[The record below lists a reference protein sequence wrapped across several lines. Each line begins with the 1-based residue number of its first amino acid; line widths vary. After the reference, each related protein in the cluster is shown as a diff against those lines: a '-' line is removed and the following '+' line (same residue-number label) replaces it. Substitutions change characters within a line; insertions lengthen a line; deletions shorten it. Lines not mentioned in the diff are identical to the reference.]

1 MPSFDKPRL
10 RQIWRR
16 LAAVPAAASDAD
28 TQAEAAQERLDF
40 VAMLA
45 GLKPAYLLGR
55 GYDDPTWREAVLN
68 LARDLGLHV
77 VIGPFWQ
84 AIGTEGTWPDWY
96 AAHVRAETTGLSAWY
111 ICRARA
117 VAAELQGLAA
127 TGRPTVAQEARLLG
141 YPECCVRAHYE
152 RARIFHELWLAM
164 LDRAAGGDVAAMQQ
178 ILRAGTWIEPAT
190 DAERET
196 MAAALD
202 MAPAPFTS
210 VNMCA
215 ACAADPDGPARRLSA
230 KYRALLTSL
239 DPLAAAAAEPP
250 PRALPRR

>member
-1 MPSFDKPRL
+1 MPSFDKSRL

-16 LAAVPAAASDAD
+16 LAAVPTGEADAEAA
-28 TQAEAAQERLDF
+28 AEAAQERLDF

-45 GLKPAYLLGR
+45 GLKPVYLLGR
-55 GYDDPTWREAVLN
+55 GFEDGAWREAVLN
-68 LARDLGLHV
+68 LAKELDLHL

-84 AIGTEGTWPDWY
+84 AVGTEGAWPEWY
-96 AAHVRAETTGLSAWY
+96 AAHARAETAGMSAYY

-141 YPECCVRAHYE
+141 YPECCVRAHYD
-152 RARIFHELWLAM
+152 RARAFHDLWLAM
-164 LDRAAGGDVAAMQQ
+164 LARETGGDEAAMQQ
-178 ILRAGTWIEPAT
+178 LLRAGTWIEPAT
-190 DAERET
+190 EEER
-196 MAAALD
+196 ALLD
-202 MAPAPFTS
+202 KALAMAPAPYTS

-215 ACAADPDGPARRLSA
+215 ACAADLDSPAHRLSRR
-230 KYRALLTSL
+230 YEALLTSL
-239 DPLAAAAAEPP
+239 DPMAAVPAPR